1 MVYVMVYKLTDEA
14 EGVITPE
21 ESIASP
27 LAGETEK
34 VPPAI
39 LKVGLKETDP
49 STSSQLLVV
58 VYESAGLSFAVI
70 VMVTDDVLEHDAEVV
85 YDTVYVPGVDVEGVI
100 PPVPVFNVKPPGAL
114 KTPPA
119 SVIVGVITE
128 SLD

>member
-1 MVYVMVYKLTDEA
+1 MVYKSTDEA

-39 LKVGLKETDP
+39 LKAGLKETDP

-85 YDTVYVPGVDVEGVI
+85 YD
-100 PPVPVFNVKPPGAL
+100 
-114 KTPPA
+114 
-119 SVIVGVITE
+119 IV
-128 SLD
+128 

>member
-1 MVYVMVYKLTDEA
+1 MVYKLTDEA

-85 YDTVYVPGVDVEGVI
+85 YD
-100 PPVPVFNVKPPGAL
+100 
-114 KTPPA
+114 
-119 SVIVGVITE
+119 IV
-128 SLD
+128 

>member
-1 MVYVMVYKLTDEA
+1 MVNVTLTVPGHVPVVVYVMVYKLTDEA

-39 LKVGLKETDP
+39 LKVGEKETDP
-49 STSSQLLVV
+49 LTSTQLVLLKYVS
-58 VYESAGLSFAVI
+58 EGESFAVI

-85 YDTVYVPGVDVEGVI
+85 
-100 PPVPVFNVKPPGAL
+100 
-114 KTPPA
+114 
-119 SVIVGVITE
+119 
-128 SLD
+128 